1 MIQEMKQILERLF
14 SGKCPQC
21 EARTRKERVAR
32 PAQVMMLQQ
41 LEEYLTETYEFR
53 FNVLTEQTE
62 YRRKDDVTGSFRQV
76 DQRALNTLCLEAK
89 AQGVNCWDKDVSRL
103 LFSEQV
109 AEYHPFVEYV
119 DSLPEWDGEDRI
131 AELARRVSDE
141 GWWVNGFH
149 RWMLAMVAQWM
160 GYPSRCA
167 NALAPILI
175 SAEQGM
181 CKSTFCSILLP
192 EELRGYYTDKFA
204 ITSTSGCE
212 QKISTFGLINMD
224 EFNMYTERMMTIL
237 KNLMQMKKV
246 NYRKCFKAYYSD
258 LPRIASFI
266 GTSNEKSLLTDE
278 TGSRRFLC
286 IEVEKPIDCSPIDY
300 PQLYAQLKW
309 ELETGKR
316 YWLSKEE
323 EKEIE
328 RHNKA
333 FYRHSPEEEA
343 FFKVFALPKDDEPCT
358 QLMSV
363 DIHRILQKRFSTL
376 MRGVKPS
383 KIGRIMTKIGAR
395 RTHTEKGNVY
405 ALTFLK
411 DKNQLKKSG
420 IDTDSQTF
428 MTA

>member
-1 MIQEMKQILERLF
+1 MNETPIMTGANPTLEDLQIFLNENF
-14 SGKCPQC
+14 D
-21 EARTRKERVAR
+21 
-32 PAQVMMLQQ
+32 
-41 LEEYLTETYEFR
+41 FR
-53 FNVLTEQTE
+53 YNVLTDMPECKPKNTNT
-62 YRRKDDVTGSFRQV
+62 YRMIDKRMLNSLSYKAMMQGIDCKDADVKRF
-76 DQRALNTLCLEAK
+76 
-89 AQGVNCWDKDVSRL
+89 
-103 LFSEQV
+103 LFSDQI
-109 AEYHPFVEYV
+109 ATHHPFKDYIAT
-119 DSLPEWDGEDRI
+119 LPEWDGTDRVTM
-131 AELARRVSDE
+131 LAARVS
-141 GWWVNGFH
+141 GKAMWLNGFH
-149 RWMLAMVAQWM
+149 RWMLGMVAQWL
-160 GYPSRCA
+160 GYPARCA

-192 EELRGYYTDKFA
+192 EEFRGYYTDKFA

-224 EFNMYTERMMTIL
+224 EFDQYTERMMTIL

-300 PQLYAQLKW
+300 TQLYAQLKF
-309 ELETGKR
+309 ELESGKR

-323 EKEIE
+323 EEEIQL
-328 RHNKA
+328 HNRA

-343 FFKVFALPKDDEPCT
+343 FFKVFALPKDGEPCT
-358 QLMSV
+358 ELMSV
-363 DIHRILQKRFSTL
+363 DIHRILLKRFPVL
-376 MRGVKPS
+376 MRGVKPT
-383 KIGRIMTKIGAR
+383 KIGRIMTKVGATR
-395 RTHTEKGNVY
+395 IHTDKGNVY
-405 ALTFLK
+405 ELTFLK
-411 DKNQLKKSG
+411 DKNQLKKSEMG
-420 IDTDSQTF
+420 ADNQTV

>member
-1 MIQEMKQILERLF
+1 MTETPNMTGANPTLEDLQIFLTENFNFRYNILTDMPECKPKNTTTYRMIDKRMMNSLSYKAMMQGIDCKDADVKRFLF
-14 SGKCPQC
+14 S
-21 EARTRKERVAR
+21 
-32 PAQVMMLQQ
+32 
-41 LEEYLTETYEFR
+41 
-53 FNVLTEQTE
+53 
-62 YRRKDDVTGSFRQV
+62 
-76 DQRALNTLCLEAK
+76 DQIATH
-89 AQGVNCWDKDVSRL
+89 
-103 LFSEQV
+103 
-109 AEYHPFVEYV
+109 HPFQDYIAT
-119 DSLPEWDGEDRI
+119 LPEWDGIDRVTM
-131 AELARRVSDE
+131 LAARVS
-141 GWWVNGFH
+141 GKAMWLNGFH
-149 RWMLAMVAQWM
+149 RWMLGMVAQWL
-160 GYPSRCA
+160 GYPARCA

-224 EFNMYTERMMTIL
+224 EFDQYTERMMTML

-246 NYRKCFKAYYSD
+246 NYRKCFKAYFSD

-300 PQLYAQLKW
+300 TQLYAQLKF
-309 ELETGKR
+309 ELESGKR

-323 EKEIE
+323 EEEIQL
-328 RHNKA
+328 HNRA

-343 FFKVFALPKDDEPCT
+343 FFKVFALPKEGEPCT
-358 QLMSV
+358 ELMSV
-363 DIHRILQKRFSTL
+363 DIHRILLKRFPVL
-376 MRGVKPS
+376 MRGVKPT
-383 KIGRIMTKIGAR
+383 KIGRIMTKVGATR
-395 RTHTEKGNVY
+395 IHTDKGNVY
-405 ALTFLK
+405 ELTFLNG
-411 DKNQLKKSG
+411 KNQLKKSEMG
-420 IDTDSQTF
+420 DENQAV

>member
-1 MIQEMKQILERLF
+1 MNETPIMTGANPTLEDLQIFLNENF
-14 SGKCPQC
+14 D
-21 EARTRKERVAR
+21 
-32 PAQVMMLQQ
+32 
-41 LEEYLTETYEFR
+41 FR
-53 FNVLTEQTE
+53 YNVLTDMPECKPKNTNT
-62 YRRKDDVTGSFRQV
+62 YRMIDKRMLNSLSYKAMMQGIDCKDADVKRF
-76 DQRALNTLCLEAK
+76 
-89 AQGVNCWDKDVSRL
+89 
-103 LFSEQV
+103 LFSDQI
-109 AEYHPFVEYV
+109 ATHHPFKDYIAA
-119 DSLPEWDGEDRI
+119 LPEWDGTDRVTM
-131 AELARRVSDE
+131 LAARVS
-141 GWWVNGFH
+141 GKAMWLNGFH
-149 RWMLAMVAQWM
+149 RWMLGMVAQWL
-160 GYPSRCA
+160 GYPARCA

-224 EFNMYTERMMTIL
+224 EFDQYTERMMTIL

-246 NYRKCFKAYYSD
+246 NYRKCFKAYFSD

-300 PQLYAQLKW
+300 PQLYAQLKF
-309 ELETGKR
+309 ELESGKR

-323 EKEIE
+323 EEEIQL
-328 RHNKA
+328 HNRA

-343 FFKVFALPKDDEPCT
+343 FFKVFALPKDGEPCT
-358 QLMSV
+358 ELMSV
-363 DIHRILQKRFSTL
+363 DIHRILLKRFPVL
-376 MRGVKPS
+376 MRGVKPT
-383 KIGRIMTKIGAR
+383 KIGRIMTKVGATR
-395 RTHTEKGNVY
+395 IHTDKGNVY
-405 ALTFLK
+405 ELTFLK
-411 DKNQLKKSG
+411 DKNQLKKSEMG
-420 IDTDSQTF
+420 DDNQTV

>member
-1 MIQEMKQILERLF
+1 MSNTPIMTGANPKLEDLQIFLNENF
-14 SGKCPQC
+14 D
-21 EARTRKERVAR
+21 
-32 PAQVMMLQQ
+32 
-41 LEEYLTETYEFR
+41 FR
-53 FNVLTEQTE
+53 YNVLTDMPECKPKNTNT
-62 YRRKDDVTGSFRQV
+62 YRMIDKRMMNSLSYKAMMQGIDCKDADVKRF
-76 DQRALNTLCLEAK
+76 
-89 AQGVNCWDKDVSRL
+89 
-103 LFSEQV
+103 LFSDQI
-109 AEYHPFVEYV
+109 ATHHPFQDYIAT
-119 DSLPEWDGEDRI
+119 LPEWDGTDRVTM
-131 AELARRVSDE
+131 LAARVS
-141 GWWVNGFH
+141 GKAMWLNGFH
-149 RWMLAMVAQWM
+149 RWMLGMVAQWL
-160 GYPSRCA
+160 GYPARCA

-224 EFNMYTERMMTIL
+224 EFDQYTERMMTIL

-246 NYRKCFKAYYSD
+246 NYRKCFKAYFSD

-300 PQLYAQLKW
+300 PQLYAQLKF
-309 ELETGKR
+309 ELESGKR

-323 EKEIE
+323 EEEIQL
-328 RHNKA
+328 HNRA

-343 FFKVFALPKDDEPCT
+343 FFKVFALPKDGEPCT
-358 QLMSV
+358 ELMSV
-363 DIHRILQKRFSTL
+363 DIHRILLKRFPVL
-376 MRGVKPS
+376 MRGVKPT
-383 KIGRIMTKIGAR
+383 KIGRIMTKVGANR
-395 RTHTEKGNVY
+395 IHTDKGNVY
-405 ALTFLK
+405 ELTFLK
-411 DKNQLKKSG
+411 DKNQLKKSEMG
-420 IDTDSQTF
+420 DDNQTV

>member
-1 MIQEMKQILERLF
+1 M
-14 SGKCPQC
+14 
-21 EARTRKERVAR
+21 
-32 PAQVMMLQQ
+32 
-41 LEEYLTETYEFR
+41 TETSMTMGMNPKLEDLQIFLNANFDFR
-53 FNVLTEQTE
+53 YNVLTDMPECKPKNTTT
-62 YRRKDDVTGSFRQV
+62 YRMIDKRMMNSLSYKAMMQGIDCKDADVKRF
-76 DQRALNTLCLEAK
+76 
-89 AQGVNCWDKDVSRL
+89 
-103 LFSEQV
+103 LFSDQI
-109 AEYHPFVEYV
+109 ATHHPFQDYMAA
-119 DSLPEWDGEDRI
+119 LPEWDGTDRVTMLG
-131 AELARRVSDE
+131 ARVS
-141 GWWVNGFH
+141 GNGMWLNGFH
-149 RWMLAMVAQWM
+149 RWMLGMVAQWL
-160 GYPSRCA
+160 GYPARCA

-224 EFNMYTERMMTIL
+224 EFDQYTERMMTLL

-300 PQLYAQLKW
+300 PQLYAQLKF
-309 ELETGKR
+309 ELESGKR

-323 EKEIE
+323 EEEIQL
-328 RHNKA
+328 HNRA

-343 FFKVFALPKDDEPCT
+343 FFKVFALPKDGEPCT
-358 QLMSV
+358 ELMSV
-363 DIHRILQKRFSTL
+363 DIHRILLKRFPVL
-376 MRGVKPS
+376 MRGVKPT
-383 KIGRIMTKIGAR
+383 KIGRIMTKIGATR
-395 RTHTEKGNVY
+395 IHTDKGNVY
-405 ALTFLK
+405 ELTFLK
-411 DKNQLKKSG
+411 DKNQLKKSEIG
-420 IDTDSQTF
+420 NDNQSV
-428 MTA
+428 MSA

>member
-1 MIQEMKQILERLF
+1 MNETPNMTGANPTLEDLQIFLNANF
-14 SGKCPQC
+14 D
-21 EARTRKERVAR
+21 
-32 PAQVMMLQQ
+32 
-41 LEEYLTETYEFR
+41 FR
-53 FNVLTEQTE
+53 YNVLTDMPECKPKNTTT
-62 YRRKDDVTGSFRQV
+62 YRMIDKRMMNSLSYKAMMQGIDCKDADVKRF
-76 DQRALNTLCLEAK
+76 
-89 AQGVNCWDKDVSRL
+89 
-103 LFSEQV
+103 LFSDQI
-109 AEYHPFVEYV
+109 ATHHPFQDYMAA
-119 DSLPEWDGEDRI
+119 LPEWDGTDRVTM
-131 AELARRVSDE
+131 LAARVS
-141 GWWVNGFH
+141 GKAMWLNGFH
-149 RWMLAMVAQWM
+149 RWMLGMVAQWL
-160 GYPSRCA
+160 GYPARCA

-224 EFNMYTERMMTIL
+224 EFDQYTERMMTLL

-246 NYRKCFKAYYSD
+246 NYRKCFKAYFSD

-300 PQLYAQLKW
+300 PQLYAQLKF
-309 ELETGKR
+309 ELESGKR

-323 EKEIE
+323 EEEIQL
-328 RHNKA
+328 HNRA

-343 FFKVFALPKDDEPCT
+343 FFKVFALPKDGEPCT
-358 QLMSV
+358 ELMSV
-363 DIHRILQKRFSTL
+363 DIHRILLKRFPVL
-376 MRGVKPS
+376 MRGVKPT
-383 KIGRIMTKIGAR
+383 KIGRIMTKIGATR
-395 RTHTEKGNVY
+395 IHTDKGNVY
-405 ALTFLK
+405 ELTFLK

-420 IDTDSQTF
+420 MGDDNQVVMS
-428 MTA
+428 A

>member
-1 MIQEMKQILERLF
+1 MNETSNMTGANPTLEDLQIFLNENF
-14 SGKCPQC
+14 D
-21 EARTRKERVAR
+21 
-32 PAQVMMLQQ
+32 
-41 LEEYLTETYEFR
+41 FR
-53 FNVLTEQTE
+53 YNVLTDMPECKPKNTNT
-62 YRRKDDVTGSFRQV
+62 YRMIDKRMMNSLSYKAMMQGIDCKDTDVKRF
-76 DQRALNTLCLEAK
+76 
-89 AQGVNCWDKDVSRL
+89 
-103 LFSEQV
+103 LFSDQI
-109 AEYHPFVEYV
+109 ATHHPFQDYIAA
-119 DSLPEWDGEDRI
+119 LPEWDGIDRVTM
-131 AELARRVSDE
+131 LAARVS
-141 GWWVNGFH
+141 GKAMWINGFH
-149 RWMLAMVAQWM
+149 RWMLGMVAQWL
-160 GYPSRCA
+160 GYPARCA

-224 EFNMYTERMMTIL
+224 EFDQYTERLMTIL
-237 KNLMQMKKV
+237 KNLMQMKKL
-246 NYRKCFKAYYSD
+246 NYRKCFKAYFSD

-300 PQLYAQLKW
+300 PQLYAQLKF
-309 ELETGKR
+309 ELESGKR

-323 EKEIE
+323 EEEIQL
-328 RHNKA
+328 HNRA

-343 FFKVFALPKDDEPCT
+343 FFKVFALLKDGEPCA

-363 DIHRILQKRFSTL
+363 DIHRILLKRFPVL
-376 MRGVKPS
+376 MRGVKPT

-395 RTHTEKGNVY
+395 RIHTDKGNVY
-405 ALTFLK
+405 ELTFLK
-411 DKNQLKKSG
+411 DKNQLKKSERG
-420 IDTDSQTF
+420 DDNQAVMS
-428 MTA
+428 A

>member
-1 MIQEMKQILERLF
+1 MTETPNMTSANPTLEDLQIF
-14 SGKCPQC
+14 
-21 EARTRKERVAR
+21 
-32 PAQVMMLQQ
+32 
-41 LEEYLTETYEFR
+41 LTENFDFR
-53 FNVLTEQTE
+53 YNVLTDMPECKLKNTTT
-62 YRRKDDVTGSFRQV
+62 YRMIDKRMMNSLSYKAMMQGIDCKDADVKRF
-76 DQRALNTLCLEAK
+76 
-89 AQGVNCWDKDVSRL
+89 
-103 LFSEQV
+103 LFSDQI
-109 AEYHPFVEYV
+109 ATHHPFQDYMAA
-119 DSLPEWDGEDRI
+119 LPEWDGTDRVTMLG
-131 AELARRVSDE
+131 ARVS
-141 GWWVNGFH
+141 GNGMWLNGFH
-149 RWMLAMVAQWM
+149 RWMLGMVAQWL
-160 GYPSRCA
+160 GYPARCA

-224 EFNMYTERMMTIL
+224 EFDQYNERMMTIL

-300 PQLYAQLKW
+300 PQLYAQLKF
-309 ELETGKR
+309 ELESGKR

-323 EKEIE
+323 EEEIQL
-328 RHNKA
+328 HNRA

-343 FFKVFALPKDDEPCT
+343 FFKVFALPKDGEPCT
-358 QLMSV
+358 ELMSV
-363 DIHRILQKRFSTL
+363 DIHRILLKRFPVL
-376 MRGVKPS
+376 MRGVKPT
-383 KIGRIMTKIGAR
+383 KIGRIMTKIGATR
-395 RTHTEKGNVY
+395 IHTDKGNVY
-405 ALTFLK
+405 ELTFLK
-411 DKNQLKKSG
+411 DKNQLKKSEM
-420 IDTDSQTF
+420 DVDNQTV
-428 MTA
+428 MSA

>member
-1 MIQEMKQILERLF
+1 METNTK
-14 SGKCPQC
+14 
-21 EARTRKERVAR
+21 
-32 PAQVMMLQQ
+32 VMTGANPK
-41 LEEYLTETYEFR
+41 LEELQNFLSENFDFR
-53 FNVLTEQTE
+53 YNVLTDMPECKPKNTNT
-62 YRRKDDVTGSFRQV
+62 YRMIDKRMM
-76 DQRALNTLCLEAK
+76 NTLCLRAMM
-89 AQGVNCWDKDVSRL
+89 QGVDCNDADVKRI
-103 LFSEQV
+103 LFSEQI
-109 AEYHPFVEYV
+109 ASHHPFKDYMNE
-119 DSLPEWDGEDRI
+119 LPEWDGTDRVTM
-131 AELARRVSDE
+131 LAARVS
-141 GWWVNGFH
+141 GNGMWLNGFH
-149 RWMLAMVAQWM
+149 YWMLGMVAQWL

-175 SAEQGM
+175 STEQGM
-181 CKSTFCSILLP
+181 GKSTFCSMILP
-192 EELRGYYTDKFA
+192 EELRPCYTDKFA

-343 FFKVFALPKDDEPCT
+343 FFKVFALPKDHEPCT